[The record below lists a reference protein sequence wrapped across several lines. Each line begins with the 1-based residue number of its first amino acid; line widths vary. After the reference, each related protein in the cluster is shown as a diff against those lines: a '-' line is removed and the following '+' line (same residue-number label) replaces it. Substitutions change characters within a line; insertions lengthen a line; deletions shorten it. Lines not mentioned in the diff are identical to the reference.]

1 MKRKVLIIEDDIAL
15 YNMYSTELSLRGY
28 EVLNVSDGS
37 KAFDEVKKEK
47 PDLILLDVM
56 LPQRN
61 GLDILGDIKSSE
73 DTKDIRVVM
82 LTNYGTDENISK
94 AVELGAEDYILKY
107 NIVPSELSSKVN
119 AILGDESDSAIK
131 LVG

>member
-15 YNMYSTELSLRGY
+15 YNMYSTELSLKGY

-37 KAFDEVKKEK
+37 KAFEEAKKEK
-47 PDLILLDVM
+47 PDLVLLDVM
-56 LPQRN
+56 LPQKN
-61 GLDILGDIKSSE
+61 GLAILEELKSNE
-73 DTKDIRVVM
+73 DTRDIRVVM

-94 AVELGAEDYILKY
+94 AVELGAEDYIMKY

-119 AILGDESDSAIK
+119 AILGDSSDSAIK

>member
-37 KAFDEVKKEK
+37 KAFEEVKKAK

-61 GLDILGDIKSSE
+61 GLDILGDLKSTE
-73 DTKDIRVVM
+73 ETKDIRVVM

-107 NIVPSELSSKVN
+107 NIVQSELSSKVN

>member
-15 YNMYSTELSLRGY
+15 YNMYSTELSLKGY

-37 KAFDEVKKEK
+37 KAFEEAKKEK
-47 PDLILLDVM
+47 PDLVLLDVM
-56 LPQRN
+56 LPQKN
-61 GLDILGDIKSSE
+61 GLAILEELKSNE
-73 DTKDIRVVM
+73 DTRDIRVVM

-94 AVELGAEDYILKY
+94 AVELGAEDYIMKY
-107 NIVPSELSSKVN
+107 NIVPSELSSKIN
-119 AILGDESDSAIK
+119 AILGDSSDSAIK

>member
-15 YNMYSTELSLRGY
+15 YNMYSTELSLKGY

-37 KAFDEVKKEK
+37 KAFEEAKKEK
-47 PDLILLDVM
+47 PDLVLLDVM
-56 LPQRN
+56 LPQKN
-61 GLDILGDIKSSE
+61 GLAILEELKSNE
-73 DTKDIRVVM
+73 DTRDIRVVM

-94 AVELGAEDYILKY
+94 AVELGAEDYIMKY
-107 NIVPSELSSKVN
+107 NIVHSELSSKVN
-119 AILGDESDSAIK
+119 AILGDSSDSAIK